1 MKNAMNDKNHFTS
14 SEMHPRKWHPRMG
27 TNSGLRIGATYTE
40 VIIIKKAPDY
50 SGACAPT
57 EIRTPVL
64 ALKGLR
70 PSPLDDGGELRDF
83 TTAIP
88 MGQG

>member
-1 MKNAMNDKNHFTS
+1 MKNAMNDKNRSTS
-14 SEMHPRKWHPRMG
+14 IVERFLK
-27 TNSGLRIGATYTE
+27 T
-40 VIIIKKAPDY
+40 
-50 SGACAPT
+50 CAPT

-83 TTAIP
+83 TIAITA
-88 MGQG
+88 GQGWDNYIYFAEYFFPIIN